1 MNREGLTFVS
11 GVVYTNR
18 TVKKPLSCLGKLTKF
33 AAFRCSKGWNMALF
47 KWKKEFS
54 TCLADIDA
62 QHKIF
67 MKYINLCYDTV
78 TRDRLHGVPPD
89 LVKKL
94 KKYVEIHF
102 SYEEQMMGFY
112 GFPELEKHQELHSPF
127 KNEILKLEKSRLAG
141 ESTSTLI
148 NVLAMM
154 RDWFLNHIIVEDRKL
169 ALYL

>member
-1 MNREGLTFVS
+1 
-11 GVVYTNR
+11 
-18 TVKKPLSCLGKLTKF
+18 
-33 AAFRCSKGWNMALF
+33 MALF

-54 TCLADIDA
+54 TGLADIDA

-67 MKYINLCYDTV
+67 MNYINLCHDAV

-94 KKYVEIHF
+94 KKYAEIHF
-102 SYEEQMMGFY
+102 SYEEQMMDLY
-112 GFPELEKHQELHSPF
+112 GFPELEKHRELHRQF
-127 KNEILKLEKSRLAG
+127 TNEIQKLEKPRLAG
-141 ESTSTLI
+141 ESTI
-148 NVLAMM
+148 NLKTVLGMM